1 MLVRGEATYNQPS
14 NSMARKSLRRH
25 DKGFCSRVN
34 KYSSKNMHTKETWYK
49 NGDDIGSRPN
59 NANGSG
65 EFTRKSH
72 PSSSKPAH
80 HSNSA
85 FLGKVGPH
93 ESWLFED
100 GYTSVD
106 INPDFSSLYRT
117 SETKKAPP
125 GPKFWTDKLSG
136 AFPVPELH
144 IGAKTLY
151 EQSKSGFPVEY
162 SPSSSSFYEK
172 PAFYKPSNHT
182 HTYGSSIFN
191 DIGARPDEP
200 DFSLK
205 MESKPPDSFHIFG
218 SLGDIEFP
226 DISVQESVSK
236 YEEHASSIQPTDCQ
250 KFGLEKEISNGNNG
264 LSSEAR
270 KPMDASDS
278 KDNCSGCQE
287 TEDETPE
294 IVAKNSPKNAEEAS
308 SEVKITERLKGSEE
322 GKGYASTS

>member
-14 NSMARKSLRRH
+14 NSMVRKSLRRH

-85 FLGKVGPH
+85 FLGKEGPH
-93 ESWLFED
+93 ESWLFGD

-151 EQSKSGFPVEY
+151 EQSIRGFPVEY

-205 MESKPPDSFHIFG
+205 MESKPPDSFHIAG